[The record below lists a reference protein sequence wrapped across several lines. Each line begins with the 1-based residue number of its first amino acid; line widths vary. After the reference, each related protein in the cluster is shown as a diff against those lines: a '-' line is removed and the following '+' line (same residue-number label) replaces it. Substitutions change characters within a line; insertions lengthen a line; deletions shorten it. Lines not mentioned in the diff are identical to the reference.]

1 MNIYCETNFILEIVF
16 AQEQANY
23 CKNII
28 TLCKK
33 NKLHIIIPAYSFA
46 EAIYRIESQ
55 IKLQENFKKELNS
68 QINHFSRTPQYTQ
81 QIKNF
86 RKLDTFLTQN
96 KEELKSRFEKCRA
109 DMVSNAEIIPL
120 DSNTLKTTKSVETE
134 YDLTFQDSIIFTS
147 ILSHLQQN
155 SNMPSSFLNRNAKD
169 FNTLEIKSK
178 LNPLNCK
185 IFTDFE
191 KAFHYISSKIK

>member
-16 AQEQANY
+16 SQEQANY

-28 TLCKK
+28 ALCKK
-33 NKLHIIIPAYSFA
+33 HKAHIIIPAYSFA
-46 EAIYRIESQ
+46 EATYRIESQ
-55 IKLQENFKKELNS
+55 TKLQENFKKELNS
-68 QINHFSRTPQYTQ
+68 QTNHFSRTLQYTQ

-96 KEELKSRFEKCRA
+96 KEELKNRFEKCRK
-109 DMVSNAEIIPL
+109 DLVYNAEIIPF
-120 DSNTLKTTKSVETE
+120 DDHILKTTKSVEVE

-155 SNMPSSFLNRNAKD
+155 SNVPSCFLNRNNKD
-169 FNTLEIKSK
+169 FDTLEIKSK
-178 LNPLNCK
+178 LISLNCK
-185 IFTDFE
+185 LFTNFE
-191 KAFHYISSKIK
+191 NAFKFIDSQI

>member
-33 NKLHIIIPAYSFA
+33 NKVHIIIPAYSFA

-55 IKLQENFKKELNS
+55 TILQENFKKNLNS
-68 QINHFSRTPQYTQ
+68 QTNHFSRTSQYTQ

-96 KEELKSRFEKCRA
+96 KEELKSRFEKCRK
-109 DMVSNAEIIPL
+109 DLVNNAEIIPL
-120 DSNTLKTTKSVETE
+120 DDDTLKTTKSVESE

-155 SNMPSSFLNRNAKD
+155 NTVPSCFLNRNAKD
-169 FNTLEIKSK
+169 FNTAEIKSK
-178 LNPLNCK
+178 LALLNCK
-185 IFTDFE
+185 LIPSFE
-191 KAFHYISSKIK
+191 HGFSFISSQIQ

>member
-33 NKLHIIIPAYSFA
+33 NKVHIIIPAYSFA

-55 IKLQENFKKELNS
+55 IKLQENFKNELNS
-68 QINHFSRTPQYTQ
+68 QTNHFSRTSQYTQ

-86 RKLDTFLTQN
+86 RKLDTFLTKN
-96 KEELKSRFEKCRA
+96 KEELKNRFEKCRKVF
-109 DMVSNAEIIPL
+109 MENAKIIPF
-120 DSNTLKTTKSVETE
+120 DDYTLKTTKSVEVE
-134 YDLTFQDSIIFTS
+134 YDLTFQDSTIFTS

-155 SNMPSSFLNRNAKD
+155 NTLPSCFLNRNNKD
-169 FNTLEIKSK
+169 FNTPEIKSK
-178 LNPLNCK
+178 LTSLNCK
-185 IFTDFE
+185 LFTNFE
-191 KAFHYISSKIK
+191 NAFKFIDSQIQ